1 MKQALLVGVRFH
13 EGRYHGVDGWPPAPA
28 RLFQALM
35 AGAAR
40 GAAVSDTARRAFDW
54 LERRS
59 PPVIAAPRTLR
70 GQNYTA
76 FVPNN
81 DLDAML
87 ETAKGSTLEKA
98 VAAVR
103 VGKHIRP
110 ILFDA
115 TTPLLYCWV
124 VDAAGKE
131 TAALCEIAKR
141 LHRLGWGVDMA
152 WAEAAVVDEKEAE
165 ERIARHAGIVYRPS
179 CAAAGGLDMLCPRP
193 GSTRSLTS
201 RFEGMRARFQR
212 GSSNRA
218 PKTVFVQPPK
228 PLFKKVAYNAPPRR
242 AVFEL
247 RTANAPSGFSP
258 WRLRDAASLVAE
270 ARDRSAKKLTSAAPE
285 LTEHVKRYLFGRD
298 AGERDKEARVR
309 IVAIPS
315 VGHPDVDMNIRRI
328 AVYAPQACPLPF
340 DDLVWA
346 FAQVARID
354 GDGVIVSELQRADD
368 TGMVERFERSGR
380 RWRSVT
386 PLALGRARR
395 RRARQAEGVRER
407 AADEAR
413 AAAAV
418 RQALRHEGVRAPA
431 VEVRVQREPFD
442 RKGARAEAFAP
453 NTRFSRDI
461 LWHAAIEFAEPVKGP
476 LLLGDGRYLGLGLM
490 RPDDPAP
497 GIVAFAIGDGL
508 EDSDALAVA
517 HAARRAMM
525 ARVQE
530 SLPPREKIPLYA
542 SGHEEDGAA
551 AADGAHRH
559 IAVVADLPRR
569 RILYVAPHRLQRDGV
584 RWRDISRNHDLVAR
598 ALEGMEVLRAG
609 KAGKL
614 ALAPARV
621 DPETDPL
628 FAPARVWESVT
639 EYAVTRHRRR
649 LADVDALES
658 DVAAEIRRCGWPL
671 PAPGGIDLIAVRRGP
686 RGGLAGRLRLTFP
699 TAQPGPLAIGR
710 TAHKGGGWF
719 RGR

>member
-1 MKQALLVGVRFH
+1 MKQALLVEVRFH
-13 EGRYHGVDGWPPAPA
+13 EGRYHGAGGWPPAPA

-40 GAAVSDTARRAFDW
+40 GATVPGAARKAFDW
-54 LERRS
+54 LERQPR
-59 PPVIAAPRTLR
+59 PVIAAPHFLT

-81 DLDAML
+81 DLDAKLKSRGEISL
-87 ETAKGSTLEKA
+87 EDA
-98 VAAVR
+98 VAAIR

-115 TTPLLYCWV
+115 ETPLLYCWF
-124 VDAAGKE
+124 VDAAGE
-131 TAALCEIAKR
+131 EAAALCEVAKR

-152 WAEAAVVDEKEAE
+152 WAEAAVVDAREAE

-179 CAAAGGLDMLCPRP
+179 RAAATGRDMLCPGR

-201 RFEGMRARFQR
+201 RFEGMRARFR
-212 GSSNRA
+212 PGRSNRA

-228 PLFKKVAYNAPPRR
+228 PLFENAAYNAPPRR

-247 RTANAPSGFSP
+247 RMADASGDFSAR
-258 WRLRDAASLVAE
+258 RLRDAASLVAE
-270 ARDRSAKKLTSAAPE
+270 ARDRCGEKLTSAAPE
-285 LTEHVKRYLFGRD
+285 LTDSVNRYLFGRN

-309 IVAIPS
+309 IVAVPS
-315 VGHPDVDMNIRRI
+315 IGHPDVDMNIRRV
-328 AVYAPQACPLPF
+328 AVYVPQACPLSF
-340 DDLVWA
+340 DDLAWA
-346 FAQVARID
+346 FSQAARVD
-354 GDGVIVSELQRADD
+354 SDGVIVSELQRSDD
-368 TGMVERFERSGR
+368 TEMVDRFERSAR

-386 PLALGRARR
+386 PLALAAARR
-395 RRARQAEGVRER
+395 RRTRRAEE
-407 AADEAR
+407 AD

-418 RQALRHEGVRAPA
+418 RRALLHEGVRVSA

-453 NTRFSRDI
+453 NTRVSPDI

-497 GIVAFAIGDGL
+497 EIVAFSIRGGL
-508 EDSDALAVA
+508 EAPDALAVA

-525 ARVQE
+525 ARVQKI
-530 SLPPREKIPLYA
+530 LPPGEKMPLYA
-542 SGHEEDGAA
+542 SGHEEDGAP

-569 RILYVAPHRLQRDGV
+569 RILYVAPRRLQRDGV
-584 RWRDISRNHDLVAR
+584 RRRDISKDHALVAR
-598 ALEGMEVLRAG
+598 ALEGMDVLRAG

-614 ALAPARV
+614 ALESATV
-621 DPETDPL
+621 DPENDPL

-649 LADVDALES
+649 LADVDALEA
-658 DVAAEIRRCGWPL
+658 DVAAELRRCGWPL
-671 PAPGGIDLIAVRRGP
+671 PAAGGIQATAVRRGP
-686 RGGLAGRLRLTFP
+686 RGGLAGRLRLAFL

>member
-1 MKQALLVGVRFH
+1 MKQALLVEVRFY
-13 EGRYHGVDGWPPAPA
+13 EGRYHGAGDWPPAPA
-28 RLFQALM
+28 RLFQSLM

-40 GAAVSDTARRAFDW
+40 GAAVSGAARKAFDW
-54 LERRS
+54 LERQP
-59 PPVIAAPRTLR
+59 PPVVAAPSGRP

-124 VDAAGKE
+124 VDAAGEE

-152 WAEAAVVDEKEAE
+152 WAEAAVVDAKEAE

-179 CAAAGGLDMLCPRP
+179 RVAATVRDMLCPRH

-218 PKTVFVQPPK
+218 PKTVFVQPRK
-228 PLFKKVAYNAPPRR
+228 PLFEKVAYSAPPRR

-247 RTANAPSGFSP
+247 RMADAPGDFSAR
-258 WRLRDAASLVAE
+258 RLRDAASLVAE
-270 ARDRSAKKLTSAAPE
+270 VRDHCGEKLTSAAPE
-285 LTEHVKRYLFGRD
+285 LTKDVNRYLFGRD

-346 FAQVARID
+346 FAQVACID
-354 GDGVIVSELQRADD
+354 GDGVIASELQRADD
-368 TGMVERFERSGR
+368 AGMVGRFESSGR

-386 PLALGRARR
+386 PLALSAARR
-395 RRARQAEGVRER
+395 RRARQAEGARER
-407 AADEAR
+407 AACEAH
-413 AAAAV
+413 AAAAA

-431 VEVRVQREPFD
+431 VEVRVQQEPFD

-508 EDSDALAVA
+508 ENSDALAVA

-525 ARVQE
+525 ARVQKI
-530 SLPPREKIPLYA
+530 LPPREKIPLYA
-542 SGHEEDGAA
+542 SGHEEDGAP

-569 RILYVAPHRLQRDGV
+569 RILYVAPHRLRRGGV
-584 RWRDISRNHDLVAR
+584 RWRDISKDHDLVAR
-598 ALEGMEVLRAG
+598 ALEGMDILRAG

-614 ALAPARV
+614 ALAAATV

-649 LADVDALES
+649 LDDGDALAA
-658 DVAAEIRRCGWPL
+658 DVAAELQRCGWPL
-671 PAPGGIDLIAVRRGP
+671 PAPGGIQAIAVRRGS